1 MMFENEPCV
10 LTQAETPEECIRF
23 LREKHFDFLLLDLNF
38 QKTFCVPLLTAVRAE
53 SRNPALVIIALSSGL
68 TDAERMTVMDS
79 GIDRILEKPVDMEK
93 LISAIR
99 EYIRC

>member
-1 MMFENEPCV
+1 MYLSGERNYEVLVANRSVSSFTMFSMMFENEPCV

-53 SRNPALVIIALSSGL
+53 SRNPAL
-68 TDAERMTVMDS
+68 
-79 GIDRILEKPVDMEK
+79 GIMVP
-93 LISAIR
+93 
-99 EYIRC
+99 